1 MSSKDEYLVPDIWTW
16 EEENGGTFGSIN
28 RPVAGATFDKEL
40 PIGEHPLQL
49 YSQGTPNGVKVT
61 ILLEELLEAGYN
73 EAEYDAWLVNIGQG
87 DQFSSGFVEA
97 NPNSKIPA
105 LVDYSEKYPQRIF
118 ESGSILFYLATKF
131 GSFLPSSRT
140 EYTEMMSWLFW
151 QMGSAPYLGGGFGHF
166 FVYAPNKLKYPIDRY
181 SMEVKRQL
189 SVLDN
194 RLKDCEFVSGS
205 TYSIAD
211 MAIWPWYGRLA
222 LGRQYGEKAGKF
234 LNVSE
239 YTNIKRWAKEIETR
253 AAVKRGQM
261 VNRTSGDLSGQL
273 RERHSQQDF
282 KLNSED
288 KISQSQLQK
297 NDL

>member
-1 MSSKDEYLVPDIWTW
+1 MSQTDDYLIPEIWTW
-16 EEENGGTFGSIN
+16 DEESGGTFGSIN
-28 RPVAGATFDKEL
+28 RPLAGATFEKEL
-40 PIGEHPLQL
+40 PIGKHPLQL

-61 ILLEELLEAGYN
+61 ILLEELLAAGYGD
-73 EAEYDAWLVNIGQG
+73 AEYDAWLINIGKG
-87 DQFSSGFVEA
+87 EQFSTGFVEA

-105 LVDYSEKYPQRIF
+105 LIDYSTKPPQRIF
-118 ESGSILFYLATKF
+118 ESGAILLYLATKF
-131 GSFLPSSRT
+131 SSFLPNSPS

-166 FVYAPNKLKYPIDRY
+166 FVYAPNKFKYPINRY

-194 RLKDCEFVSGS
+194 RLEENEFISGS

-239 YTNIKRWAKEIETR
+239 YTNVIRWATQLDQRE
-253 AAVKRGQM
+253 AVKRGEK
-261 VNRTSGDLSGQL
+261 VNRTSGDPSGQL
-273 RERHSQQDF
+273 RERHSKEDF
-282 KLNSED
+282 DLYTQD
-288 KISQSQLQK
+288 KISQS
-297 NDL
+297 

>member
-1 MSSKDEYLVPDIWTW
+1 MSSENEYLVPDVWAW
-16 EEENGGTFGSIN
+16 EEESGGTFGSIN
-28 RPVAGATFDKEL
+28 RPVAGATFDKAL

-61 ILLEELLEAGYN
+61 ILLEELLEAGYR

-87 DQFSSGFVEA
+87 EQFSSGFVGA

-105 LVDYSEKYPQRIF
+105 LVDYSEKDPQRIF

-131 GSFLPSSRT
+131 GSFLPSAPS

-166 FVYAPNKLKYPIDRY
+166 FVYAPKKLKYPINRY

-194 RLKDCEFVSGS
+194 RLADCEFISGS

-222 LGRQYGEKAGKF
+222 LGRQYGKKAGKF

-239 YTNIKRWAKEIETR
+239 YTHIIRWATEIEAR
-253 AAVKRGQM
+253 AAVKRGEM

-273 RERHSQQDF
+273 RERHSNQDF
-282 KLNSED
+282 KLNTED
-288 KISQSQLQK
+288 KIKKS
-297 NDL
+297 

>member
-1 MSSKDEYLVPDIWTW
+1 MSIENEYLVPNVWAW
-16 EEENGGTFGSIN
+16 EEESGGTFGSIN
-28 RPVAGATFDKEL
+28 RPVAGATFDKAL

-61 ILLEELLEAGYN
+61 ILLEELLEAGYR
-73 EAEYDAWLVNIGQG
+73 EAEYDAWLVNINQG
-87 DQFSSGFVEA
+87 EQFSSGFVGA

-105 LVDYSEKYPQRIF
+105 LVDYSEKDPQRIF

-131 GSFLPSSRT
+131 NSFLPSSAS

-166 FVYAPNKLKYPIDRY
+166 FVYAPKKLKYPINRY

-194 RLKDCEFVSGS
+194 RLADCEFISGS

-222 LGRQYGEKAGKF
+222 LGRQYGKKAGKF

-239 YTNIKRWAKEIETR
+239 YTNIIRWATEIEAR
-253 AAVKRGQM
+253 EAVKRGEM
-261 VNRTSGDLSGQL
+261 VNRTSGDLSGQV
-273 RERHSQQDF
+273 RERHSKEDF
-282 KLNSED
+282 KLKTGD
-288 KISQSQLQK
+288 KISQS
-297 NDL
+297 

>member
-1 MSSKDEYLVPDIWTW
+1 MTSENEYLVPNVWAW
-16 EEENGGTFGSIN
+16 EEESGGTFGSIN
-28 RPVAGATFDKEL
+28 RPVAGATFDKAL
-40 PIGEHPLQL
+40 PVGEHPLQL

-61 ILLEELLEAGYN
+61 ILLEELLEAGYR
-73 EAEYDAWLVNIGQG
+73 EAEYDAWLVNINQG
-87 DQFSSGFVEA
+87 EQFSSGFVAA

-105 LVDYSEKYPQRIF
+105 LVDYSEKDPQRIF

-131 GSFLPSSRT
+131 NSFLPSSAS

-166 FVYAPNKLKYPIDRY
+166 FVYAPKKLKYPINRY

-194 RLKDCEFVSGS
+194 RLADCEFISGS

-222 LGRQYGEKAGKF
+222 LGRQYGKKAGKF

-239 YTNIKRWAKEIETR
+239 YAHIIRWATEIEAR
-253 AAVKRGQM
+253 EAVKRGEM

-273 RERHSQQDF
+273 RERHSKEDF
-282 KLNSED
+282 KLKTGD
-288 KISQSQLQK
+288 KISQS
-297 NDL
+297 

>member
-1 MSSKDEYLVPDIWTW
+1 MSSENEYHVPNVWAW
-16 EEENGGTFGSIN
+16 EEESGGTFGSIN
-28 RPVAGATFDKEL
+28 RPVAGATFDKAL
-40 PIGEHPLQL
+40 PVGEHPLQL

-61 ILLEELLEAGYN
+61 ILLEELLELGYR
-73 EAEYDAWLVNIGQG
+73 EAEYDAWLVNINQG
-87 DQFSSGFVEA
+87 EQFSSGFVAA

-105 LVDYSEKYPQRIF
+105 LVDYSEKDPQRIF

-131 GSFLPSSRT
+131 NSFLPSSAS

-166 FVYAPNKLKYPIDRY
+166 FVYAPKKLKYPINRY

-194 RLKDCEFVSGS
+194 RLADCEFISGS

-222 LGRQYGEKAGKF
+222 LGRQYGKKAGKF

-239 YTNIKRWAKEIETR
+239 YTHIIRWATEIEAR
-253 AAVKRGQM
+253 EAVKRGEM
-261 VNRTSGDLSGQL
+261 VNRTTGDLSGQL
-273 RERHSQQDF
+273 RERHSNEDF
-282 KLNSED
+282 KLKTED
-288 KISQSQLQK
+288 KILQS
-297 NDL
+297 

>member
-1 MSSKDEYLVPDIWTW
+1 MMMSSENEYLVPDVWSW
-16 EEENGGTFGSIN
+16 EEESGGTFGSIN
-28 RPVAGATFDKEL
+28 RPVAGATFDKAL

-61 ILLEELLEAGYN
+61 ILLEELLEAGYR

-87 DQFSSGFVEA
+87 EQFSSGFVGA
-97 NPNSKIPA
+97 NPNSKIPT
-105 LVDYSEKYPQRIF
+105 LVDYSEKDPQRIF

-131 GSFLPSSRT
+131 GSFLPSAPS

-166 FVYAPNKLKYPIDRY
+166 FVYAPKKLKYPINRY

-194 RLKDCEFVSGS
+194 RLADCEFISGS

-222 LGRQYGEKAGKF
+222 LGRQYGKKAGKF

-239 YTNIKRWAKEIETR
+239 YTHIIRWATEIEAR
-253 AAVKRGQM
+253 AAVKRGEM

-273 RERHSQQDF
+273 RERHSNQDF
-282 KLNSED
+282 KLNTED
-288 KISQSQLQK
+288 KITKS
-297 NDL
+297 

>member
-1 MSSKDEYLVPDIWTW
+1 
-16 EEENGGTFGSIN
+16 
-28 RPVAGATFDKEL
+28 
-40 PIGEHPLQL
+40 
-49 YSQGTPNGVKVT
+49 
-61 ILLEELLEAGYN
+61 
-73 EAEYDAWLVNIGQG
+73 
-87 DQFSSGFVEA
+87 
-97 NPNSKIPA
+97 
-105 LVDYSEKYPQRIF
+105 
-118 ESGSILFYLATKF
+118 
-131 GSFLPSSRT
+131 
-140 EYTEMMSWLFW
+140 MMSWLFW

-166 FVYAPNKLKYPIDRY
+166 FVYAPKKLKYPIDRY

-253 AAVKRGQM
+253 AAVKRGKM

-273 RERHSQQDF
+273 RERHSKQDF
-282 KLNSED
+282 KLNTED
-288 KISQSQLQK
+288 KISQSQL
-297 NDL
+297 

>member
-1 MSSKDEYLVPDIWTW
+1 MTSENEYLVPNVWAW
-16 EEENGGTFGSIN
+16 EEESGGTFGSIN
-28 RPVAGATFDKEL
+28 RPVAGATFDRAL
-40 PIGEHPLQL
+40 PVGEHPLQL

-61 ILLEELLEAGYN
+61 ILLEELLEAGYR
-73 EAEYDAWLVNIGQG
+73 EAEYDAWLVNINQG
-87 DQFSSGFVEA
+87 EQFSSGFVGA
-97 NPNSKIPA
+97 NPNSKIPT
-105 LVDYSEKYPQRIF
+105 LVDYSEKDPQRIF

-131 GSFLPSSRT
+131 DSFLPSSAS

-166 FVYAPNKLKYPIDRY
+166 FVYAPKKLKYPINRY

-194 RLKDCEFVSGS
+194 RLADCEFISGS

-222 LGRQYGEKAGKF
+222 LGRQYGKKAGKF

-239 YTNIKRWAKEIETR
+239 YIHLLRWATEIEAR
-253 AAVKRGQM
+253 AAVKRGEM

-273 RERHSQQDF
+273 RERHSKEDF
-282 KLNSED
+282 KLKTEN
-288 KISQSQLQK
+288 
-297 NDL
+297 

>member
-1 MSSKDEYLVPDIWTW
+1 MIMSSENEYLVPDVWAW
-16 EEENGGTFGSIN
+16 EEESGGTFGSIN
-28 RPVAGATFDKEL
+28 RPIAGATFDKPL

-61 ILLEELLEAGYN
+61 VLLEELLDAGYQ
-73 EAEYDAWLVNIGQG
+73 EAEYDAWLINIGEG
-87 DQFSSGFVEA
+87 DQFSSGFVGA

-105 LVDYSEKYPQRIF
+105 LVDYSEKDPQRIF

-131 GSFLPSSRT
+131 GAFLPSSAS

-166 FVYAPNKLKYPIDRY
+166 FVYAPKKFKYPINRY

-194 RLKDCEFVSGS
+194 RLADCEFISGS

-222 LGRQYGEKAGKF
+222 LGRQYGKAGQF

-239 YTNIKRWAKEIETR
+239 YTHVVRWATGIEAR
-253 AAVKRGQM
+253 AAVKRGEM

-273 RERHSQQDF
+273 RERHSKQDF
-282 KLNSED
+282 KLNTGD
-288 KISQSQLQK
+288 KIFQS
-297 NDL
+297 

>member
-1 MSSKDEYLVPDIWTW
+1 MSNENEYLVPDVWAW
-16 EEENGGTFGSIN
+16 EEESGGTFGSIN
-28 RPVAGATFDKEL
+28 RPVAGAAFDKAL

-61 ILLEELLEAGYN
+61 ILLEELLEAGYRG
-73 EAEYDAWLVNIGQG
+73 AEYDAWLVNIGKG
-87 DQFSSGFVEA
+87 EQFSSGFVGA
-97 NPNSKIPA
+97 NPNSKIPT
-105 LVDYSEKYPQRIF
+105 LVDYSEKDPQRIF

-131 GSFLPSSRT
+131 SSFLPSAPS

-166 FVYAPNKLKYPIDRY
+166 FVYAPKKLKYPINRY

-194 RLKDCEFVSGS
+194 RLADCEFISGS

-222 LGRQYGEKAGKF
+222 LGRQYGKKAGKF

-239 YTNIKRWAKEIETR
+239 YTHIIRWATEIEAR
-253 AAVKRGQM
+253 AAVKRGEM

-273 RERHSQQDF
+273 RERHSNQDF
-282 KLNSED
+282 KLNTEN
-288 KISQSQLQK
+288 KITKS
-297 NDL
+297 

>member
-1 MSSKDEYLVPDIWTW
+1 MSIENEYLVPNVWAW
-16 EEENGGTFGSIN
+16 EEESGGTFGSIN
-28 RPVAGATFDKEL
+28 RPVAGATFDKVL
-40 PIGEHPLQL
+40 PVGEHPLQL

-61 ILLEELLEAGYN
+61 ILLEELLEAGYR
-73 EAEYDAWLVNIGQG
+73 EAEYDAWLVNINQG
-87 DQFSSGFVEA
+87 EQFSSGFVGA

-105 LVDYSEKYPQRIF
+105 LVDYSQKDPQRIF

-131 GSFLPSSRT
+131 NSFLPSSAS

-166 FVYAPNKLKYPIDRY
+166 FVYAPNKLKYPINRY

-194 RLKDCEFVSGS
+194 RLADCEFISGS

-222 LGRQYGEKAGKF
+222 LGRQYGKKAGKF

-239 YTNIKRWAKEIETR
+239 YTHIIRWATEIEAR
-253 AAVKRGQM
+253 EAVKRGEM
-261 VNRTSGDLSGQL
+261 VNRTSGDLSSQL
-273 RERHSQQDF
+273 RERHSKEDF
-282 KLNSED
+282 KLRTGD
-288 KISQSQLQK
+288 KISQS
-297 NDL
+297 

>member
-1 MSSKDEYLVPDIWTW
+1 MASENEYLVPDVWAW
-16 EEENGGTFGSIN
+16 EEESGGTFGSIN
-28 RPVAGATFDKEL
+28 RPVAGATFDKAL
-40 PIGEHPLQL
+40 PVGEHPLQL

-61 ILLEELLEAGYN
+61 ILLEELLEAGYR
-73 EAEYDAWLVNIGQG
+73 EAEYNAWLVNINQG
-87 DQFSSGFVEA
+87 EQFSSGFVGA
-97 NPNSKIPA
+97 NPNSKIPT
-105 LVDYSEKYPQRIF
+105 LVDYSEKDPQRIF

-131 GSFLPSSRT
+131 GSFLPSAPS

-166 FVYAPNKLKYPIDRY
+166 FVYAPKKLKYPINRY

-194 RLKDCEFVSGS
+194 RLADCEFISGS

-222 LGRQYGEKAGKF
+222 LGRQYGKKAGQF

-239 YTNIKRWAKEIETR
+239 YSHIIRWATKIESR
-253 AAVKRGQM
+253 SAVKRGEM
-261 VNRTSGDLSGQL
+261 VNRISGDLSGQL
-273 RERHSQQDF
+273 RERHSEQDF
-282 KLNSED
+282 KLNTED
-288 KISQSQLQK
+288 KISRS
-297 NDL
+297 

>member
-1 MSSKDEYLVPDIWTW
+1 MSIENEYLVPNVWAW
-16 EEENGGTFGSIN
+16 EEESGGTFGSIN
-28 RPVAGATFDKEL
+28 RPVAGATFDKAL
-40 PIGEHPLQL
+40 PVGEHPLQL

-61 ILLEELLEAGYN
+61 ILLEELLEVGYR
-73 EAEYDAWLVNIGQG
+73 EAEYDAWLVNINQG
-87 DQFSSGFVEA
+87 EQFSSGFVGA

-105 LVDYSEKYPQRIF
+105 LVDYSEKDPQRIF

-131 GSFLPSSRT
+131 NAFLPSSAS

-166 FVYAPNKLKYPIDRY
+166 FVYAPKKLKYPINRY

-194 RLKDCEFVSGS
+194 RLADCEFISGS

-222 LGRQYGEKAGKF
+222 LGRQYGKKAGKF

-239 YTNIKRWAKEIETR
+239 YTHIIRWATEIEAR
-253 AAVKRGQM
+253 EAVKRGEM

-273 RERHSQQDF
+273 RERHSKEDF
-282 KLNSED
+282 KLKTGD
-288 KISQSQLQK
+288 KISQS
-297 NDL
+297 

>member
-1 MSSKDEYLVPDIWTW
+1 MSSENEYLVPNVWAW
-16 EEENGGTFGSIN
+16 EEESGGTFGSIN
-28 RPVAGATFDKEL
+28 RPVAGATFDKAL
-40 PIGEHPLQL
+40 PVGEHPLQL

-61 ILLEELLEAGYN
+61 ILLEELLEAGYR
-73 EAEYDAWLVNIGQG
+73 EAEYDAWLVNINQG
-87 DQFSSGFVEA
+87 EQFSSGFVAA

-105 LVDYSEKYPQRIF
+105 LVDYSEKDPQRIF

-131 GSFLPSSRT
+131 NSFLPSSAS

-166 FVYAPNKLKYPIDRY
+166 FVYAPKKLKYPINRY

-194 RLKDCEFVSGS
+194 RLADCEFISGS

-222 LGRQYGEKAGKF
+222 LGRQYGKKAGKF

-239 YTNIKRWAKEIETR
+239 YAHIIRWATEIEAR
-253 AAVKRGQM
+253 EAVKRGEM

-273 RERHSQQDF
+273 RERHSKEDF
-282 KLNSED
+282 KLKTGD
-288 KISQSQLQK
+288 RIAQS
-297 NDL
+297 

>member
-1 MSSKDEYLVPDIWTW
+1 MSSENEYLVPDVWAW
-16 EEENGGTFGSIN
+16 EEESGGTFGSIN
-28 RPVAGATFDKEL
+28 RPIAGATFDKSL
-40 PIGEHPLQL
+40 TIGEHPLQL

-61 ILLEELLEAGYN
+61 ILLEELLEAGYR

-87 DQFSSGFVEA
+87 EQFSSGFVGA

-105 LVDYSEKYPQRIF
+105 LVDYSKKDPQRIF

-131 GSFLPSSRT
+131 GSFLPSAPS

-166 FVYAPNKLKYPIDRY
+166 FVYAPKKLKYPINRY

-194 RLKDCEFVSGS
+194 RLADCEFISGS

-222 LGRQYGEKAGKF
+222 LGRQYGKKAGKF

-239 YTNIKRWAKEIETR
+239 YTHIKRWATEIEAR
-253 AAVKRGQM
+253 AAVKRGEM

-273 RERHSQQDF
+273 RQRHSNQDF
-282 KLNSED
+282 KLNTED
-288 KISQSQLQK
+288 KITKS
-297 NDL
+297 

>member
-1 MSSKDEYLVPDIWTW
+1 MSSENEYLVPDVWAW
-16 EEENGGTFGSIN
+16 EEESGGTFGSIN
-28 RPVAGATFDKEL
+28 RPIAGATFDKAL
-40 PIGEHPLQL
+40 PIGKHPLQL

-61 ILLEELLEAGYN
+61 ILLEELLEVGYR

-87 DQFSSGFVEA
+87 EQFSSGFVGA

-105 LVDYSEKYPQRIF
+105 LVDYSEKDPQRIF

-131 GSFLPSSRT
+131 GSFLPSAPS

-166 FVYAPNKLKYPIDRY
+166 FVYAPKKLKYPINRY

-194 RLKDCEFVSGS
+194 RLADCEFISGS

-222 LGRQYGEKAGKF
+222 LGRQYGKKAGKF

-239 YTNIKRWAKEIETR
+239 YTHIKRWATEIEAR
-253 AAVKRGQM
+253 AAVKRGEM

-273 RERHSQQDF
+273 RERHSDQDF
-282 KLNSED
+282 KLNTED
-288 KISQSQLQK
+288 KITKS
-297 NDL
+297 

>member
-1 MSSKDEYLVPDIWTW
+1 MSSKDEYLVPDTWTW
-16 EEENGGTFGSIN
+16 EEENGGTRGSNN

-97 NPNSKIPA
+97 SPNSKIPA

-131 GSFLPSSRT
+131 DSFLPSSRT

-282 KLNSED
+282 KLNTED
-288 KISQSQLQK
+288 KISQSQL
-297 NDL
+297 

>member
-1 MSSKDEYLVPDIWTW
+1 MTSENEYLVPNVWAW
-16 EEENGGTFGSIN
+16 EEESGGTFGSIN
-28 RPVAGATFDKEL
+28 RPVAGATFDKAL
-40 PIGEHPLQL
+40 PVGEHPLQL

-61 ILLEELLEAGYN
+61 ILLEELLEAGYR
-73 EAEYDAWLVNIGQG
+73 EAEYDAWLVNINQG
-87 DQFSSGFVEA
+87 EQFSSGFVAA

-105 LVDYSEKYPQRIF
+105 LVDYSEKDPQRIF

-131 GSFLPSSRT
+131 NSFLPSSAS

-166 FVYAPNKLKYPIDRY
+166 FVYAPKKLKYPINRY

-194 RLKDCEFVSGS
+194 RLADCEFISGP

-222 LGRQYGEKAGKF
+222 LGRQYGKKAGKF

-239 YTNIKRWAKEIETR
+239 YTHIIRWATEIEAR
-253 AAVKRGQM
+253 EAVKRGEM

-273 RERHSQQDF
+273 RERHSKEDF
-282 KLNSED
+282 KLKTGD
-288 KISQSQLQK
+288 KISQP
-297 NDL
+297 

>member
-1 MSSKDEYLVPDIWTW
+1 MASENEYLVPNVWAW
-16 EEENGGTFGSIN
+16 EEESGGTFGSIN
-28 RPVAGATFDKEL
+28 RPVAGATFDKAL
-40 PIGEHPLQL
+40 PVGEHPLQL

-61 ILLEELLEAGYN
+61 ILLEELLEAGYR
-73 EAEYDAWLVNIGQG
+73 EAEYDAWLVNINQG
-87 DQFSSGFVEA
+87 EQFSSGFVGA

-105 LVDYSEKYPQRIF
+105 LVDYSEKDPQRIF

-131 GSFLPSSRT
+131 NSFLPSSAS

-166 FVYAPNKLKYPIDRY
+166 FVYAPKKLKYPINRY

-194 RLKDCEFVSGS
+194 RLADCEFISGS

-222 LGRQYGEKAGKF
+222 LGRQYGKKAGKF

-239 YTNIKRWAKEIETR
+239 YTNIIRWATEIEAR
-253 AAVKRGQM
+253 EAVKRGEM
-261 VNRTSGDLSGQL
+261 VNRTSGDLSGQV
-273 RERHSQQDF
+273 RERHSKEDF
-282 KLNSED
+282 KLKTGD
-288 KISQSQLQK
+288 KISQS
-297 NDL
+297 

>member
-1 MSSKDEYLVPDIWTW
+1 MTSENEYLVPNVWAW
-16 EEENGGTFGSIN
+16 EEESGGTFGSIN
-28 RPVAGATFDKEL
+28 RPVAGATFDKAL
-40 PIGEHPLQL
+40 PVGEHPLQL

-61 ILLEELLEAGYN
+61 ILLEELLEAGYR
-73 EAEYDAWLVNIGQG
+73 EAEYDAWLVNINQG
-87 DQFSSGFVEA
+87 EQFSSGFVAA

-105 LVDYSEKYPQRIF
+105 LVDYSEKDPQRIF

-131 GSFLPSSRT
+131 NSFLPSSAS

-166 FVYAPNKLKYPIDRY
+166 FVYAPKKLKYPINRY

-194 RLKDCEFVSGS
+194 RLADCEFISGS

-222 LGRQYGEKAGKF
+222 LGRQYGKKAGKF

-239 YTNIKRWAKEIETR
+239 YAHIIRWATEIEAR
-253 AAVKRGQM
+253 EAVKRGEM

-273 RERHSQQDF
+273 RERHSKEDF
-282 KLNSED
+282 KLKTGD
-288 KISQSQLQK
+288 KISKS
-297 NDL
+297 

>member
-1 MSSKDEYLVPDIWTW
+1 MTSENEYLVPNVWAW
-16 EEENGGTFGSIN
+16 EEESGGTFGSIN
-28 RPVAGATFDKEL
+28 RPVAGATFDKAL
-40 PIGEHPLQL
+40 PVGEHPLQL

-61 ILLEELLEAGYN
+61 ILLEELLEAGYR
-73 EAEYDAWLVNIGQG
+73 EAEYDAWLVNINQG
-87 DQFSSGFVEA
+87 EQFSSGFVGA

-105 LVDYSEKYPQRIF
+105 LVDYSEKDPQRIF

-131 GSFLPSSRT
+131 GSFLPSSAS
-140 EYTEMMSWLFW
+140 EYTEMISWLFW

-166 FVYAPNKLKYPIDRY
+166 FVYAPKKLKYPINRY

-194 RLKDCEFVSGS
+194 RLADCEFISGS

-222 LGRQYGEKAGKF
+222 LGRQYGKKAGKF

-239 YTNIKRWAKEIETR
+239 YTNIIRWATEIEAR
-253 AAVKRGQM
+253 EAVKRGEM

-273 RERHSQQDF
+273 RERHSKEDF
-282 KLNSED
+282 NLKTID
-288 KISQSQLQK
+288 KISQS
-297 NDL
+297 

>member
-1 MSSKDEYLVPDIWTW
+1 MSSENEYLVPDVWAW
-16 EEENGGTFGSIN
+16 EEESGGTFGSIN
-28 RPVAGATFDKEL
+28 RPVAGATFDKAL

-61 ILLEELLEAGYN
+61 ILLEELLEAGYR

-87 DQFSSGFVEA
+87 EQFSSGFVGA
-97 NPNSKIPA
+97 NPNSKIPT
-105 LVDYSEKYPQRIF
+105 LVDYSEKDPQRIF

-131 GSFLPSSRT
+131 GSFLPSAPS

-166 FVYAPNKLKYPIDRY
+166 FVYAPKKLKYPINRY

-194 RLKDCEFVSGS
+194 RLADCEFISGS

-222 LGRQYGEKAGKF
+222 LGRQYGKKAGKF

-239 YTNIKRWAKEIETR
+239 YTHIKRWATEIEAR
-253 AAVKRGQM
+253 AAVKRGEM

-273 RERHSQQDF
+273 RERHSNQDF
-282 KLNSED
+282 KLNTED
-288 KISQSQLQK
+288 KITKS
-297 NDL
+297 

>member
-1 MSSKDEYLVPDIWTW
+1 MTSENEYLVPNVWAW
-16 EEENGGTFGSIN
+16 EEESGGTFGSIN
-28 RPVAGATFDKEL
+28 RPVAGATFDKAL
-40 PIGEHPLQL
+40 PVGEHLLQL

-61 ILLEELLEAGYN
+61 ILLEELLEVGYR
-73 EAEYDAWLVNIGQG
+73 EAEYDAWLVNINQG
-87 DQFSSGFVEA
+87 EQFSSGFVGA

-105 LVDYSEKYPQRIF
+105 LVDYSEKDPQRIF

-131 GSFLPSSRT
+131 NSFLPSSAS

-166 FVYAPNKLKYPIDRY
+166 FVYAPKKLKYPINRY

-194 RLKDCEFVSGS
+194 RLADCEFISGS

-222 LGRQYGEKAGKF
+222 LGRQYGKKAGKF

-239 YTNIKRWAKEIETR
+239 YTHIIRWATEIEAR
-253 AAVKRGQM
+253 EAVKRGEM

-273 RERHSQQDF
+273 RERHSKEDF
-282 KLNSED
+282 KLKTGD
-288 KISQSQLQK
+288 KISKS
-297 NDL
+297 

>member
-28 RPVAGATFDKEL
+28 RPVAGASFDKEL

-61 ILLEELLEAGYN
+61 ILLEELLEVGYN

-166 FVYAPNKLKYPIDRY
+166 FVYAPKKLKYPIDRY

-253 AAVKRGQM
+253 AAVKRGKM

-273 RERHSQQDF
+273 RERHSKQDF
-282 KLNSED
+282 KLNTED
-288 KISQSQLQK
+288 KISQSQL
-297 NDL
+297 

>member
-1 MSSKDEYLVPDIWTW
+1 MSSKDEYLVPDTWTW

-61 ILLEELLEAGYN
+61 ILLEELLEAGYH
-73 EAEYDAWLVNIGQG
+73 EAEYDAWLVNIGKG

-131 GSFLPSSRT
+131 DSFLPSSRT

-234 LNVSE
+234 LKVSE
-239 YTNIKRWAKEIETR
+239 YTNIIRWATEMDSR

-273 RERHSQQDF
+273 KERHSKHDF
-282 KLNSED
+282 KLNTEN
-288 KISQSQLQK
+288 KISRS
-297 NDL
+297 

>member
-1 MSSKDEYLVPDIWTW
+1 MSSENEYLVPDVWAW
-16 EEENGGTFGSIN
+16 EEESGGTFGSIN
-28 RPVAGATFDKEL
+28 RPVAGATFDKAL

-61 ILLEELLEAGYN
+61 ILLEELLEAGYR

-87 DQFSSGFVEA
+87 EQFSSGFVGA
-97 NPNSKIPA
+97 NPNSKIPT
-105 LVDYSEKYPQRIF
+105 LVDYSEKDPQRIF

-131 GSFLPSSRT
+131 GSFLPSAPS

-166 FVYAPNKLKYPIDRY
+166 FVYAPKKLKYPINRY

-194 RLKDCEFVSGS
+194 RLADCEFISGS

-222 LGRQYGEKAGKF
+222 LGRQYGKKAGKF

-239 YTNIKRWAKEIETR
+239 YTHIIRWATEIEAR
-253 AAVKRGQM
+253 AAVKRGEM

-273 RERHSQQDF
+273 RERHSNQDF
-282 KLNSED
+282 KLNTED
-288 KISQSQLQK
+288 KIKKS
-297 NDL
+297 

>member
-1 MSSKDEYLVPDIWTW
+1 MSGDNEYEVPDIWTW
-16 EEENGGTFGSIN
+16 DEESGGTFGSIN
-28 RPVAGATFDKEL
+28 RPIAGSTFDKEL
-40 PIGEHPLQL
+40 PIGQHPLQL
-49 YSQGTPNGVKVT
+49 YSEGTPNGVKVT
-61 ILLEELLEAGYN
+61 ILLEELLEAGYHD
-73 EAEYDAWLVNIGQG
+73 AEYDAWLIKISQG
-87 DQFSSGFVEA
+87 EQFSTGFVKA

-105 LVDYSEKYPQRIF
+105 LVDYSDKNPQRIF

-131 GSFLPSSRT
+131 GSFLPSSAS

-166 FVYAPNKLKYPIDRY
+166 FVYAPNKLKYPINRY

-189 SVLDN
+189 SVLDK
-194 RLKDCEFVSGS
+194 RLADCEFISGS

-222 LGRQYGEKAGKF
+222 LGRQYGKKAGKF

-239 YTNIKRWAKEIETR
+239 YTHVIRWATEIETR

-261 VNRTSGDLSGQL
+261 VNRTSGELSGQL
-273 RERHSQQDF
+273 RERHSNQDF
-282 KLNSED
+282 ASNTED
-288 KISQSQLQK
+288 KIFRP
-297 NDL
+297 

>member
-1 MSSKDEYLVPDIWTW
+1 MSSKDEYLVPDTWTW

-61 ILLEELLEAGYN
+61 ILLEELLEAGYH
-73 EAEYDAWLVNIGQG
+73 EAEYDAWLVNIGKG

-131 GSFLPSSRT
+131 DSFLPSSRT

-234 LNVSE
+234 LNVCE

-253 AAVKRGQM
+253 GAVKRGQM

-273 RERHSQQDF
+273 RERHSKQDF
-282 KLNSED
+282 KLNTED
-288 KISQSQLQK
+288 KISKSQV
-297 NDL
+297 